1 MHSDVVIVLCAEEG
15 VACGGEEDET
25 FCRKG
30 GENTG
35 AFSAK
40 AVQTFAPA
48 RNKRRTNKST
58 AVASMMLT
66 HRHMRAITHFWQ
78 EMYQTLSVTL
88 CLEWYKSHISEITSN
103 TVSDY
108 HWGPPASVFLWM
120 WQHEHRSVPVKIL
133 CNIFSLY
140 FIVETTMT
148 SQTGASSHLHW
159 LVCMYTYY
167 HHQAACYFT
176 LNEES
181 PRLSN
186 NPLYDHQYI

>member
-66 HRHMRAITHFWQ
+66 HRHMRAITHF
-78 EMYQTLSVTL
+78 
-88 CLEWYKSHISEITSN
+88 
-103 TVSDY
+103 
-108 HWGPPASVFLWM
+108 
-120 WQHEHRSVPVKIL
+120 
-133 CNIFSLY
+133 
-140 FIVETTMT
+140 
-148 SQTGASSHLHW
+148 
-159 LVCMYTYY
+159 
-167 HHQAACYFT
+167 
-176 LNEES
+176 
-181 PRLSN
+181 
-186 NPLYDHQYI
+186 